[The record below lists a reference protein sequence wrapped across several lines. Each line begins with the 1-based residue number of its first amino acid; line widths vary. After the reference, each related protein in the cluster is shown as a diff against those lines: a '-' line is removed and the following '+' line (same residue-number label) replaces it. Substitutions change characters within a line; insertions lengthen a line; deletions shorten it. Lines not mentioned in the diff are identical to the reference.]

1 MSYYLLKDNTTIKP
15 NIWNIPEPPDG
26 LQIKASKLEVIFVPL
41 LAFDKVGHRV
51 GYGKG
56 FYDGFLKNCPNAV
69 KIGLSFFEADKK
81 IKDIQPNDIALDYC
95 LTPNQIYQF

>member
-1 MSYYLLKDNTTIKP
+1 M
-15 NIWNIPEPPDG
+15 
-26 LQIKASKLEVIFVPL
+26 QIEASKLEVIFVPL

-69 KIGLSFFEADKK
+69 KIGLSFFEADEK
-81 IKDIQPNDIALDYC
+81 IKDIRPDDIALDYC
-95 LTPNQIYQF
+95 LTPNQIYRF

>member
-1 MSYYLLKDNTTIKP
+1 V
-15 NIWNIPEPPDG
+15 
-26 LQIKASKLEVIFVPL
+26 QIEASKLEVIFVPL

-69 KIGLSFFEADKK
+69 KIGLSFFEADEK
-81 IKDIQPNDIALDYC
+81 IKDIHPDDIALDYC